1 LTYFLKAQ
9 WSPNWIE
16 VAEKI
21 VREEFDRYT
30 SIEAGDGEEDTEHED
45 VVENEQV
52 SYETD
57 LA

>member
-1 LTYFLKAQ
+1 
-9 WSPNWIE
+9 
-16 VAEKI
+16 